1 MGPQRRYDGAGPFV
15 FIPLELLSL
24 IYRIGGTYIIHN
36 NQIFMKAKKPTKS
49 TKKSFGLE
57 PLGDKILVS
66 EIKSDDSKKT
76 DSGIY
81 IPNSAKEDKGAKK
94 GKVIA
99 IGKGRFEDGK
109 QIPVQVSVGDTI
121 LFTWGDQIVY
131 EGEEYFLVRESEVSA
146 IIH

>member
-1 MGPQRRYDGAGPFV
+1 
-15 FIPLELLSL
+15 
-24 IYRIGGTYIIHN
+24 
-36 NQIFMKAKKPTKS
+36 MKAKKTPKTM
-49 TKKSFGLE
+49 KKSFGLE

-109 QIPVQVSVGDTI
+109 LIPVQVSVGDTI

-146 IIH
+146 VVR